1 MLFRSDTEKKKWLD
15 ESGSEAYVTIHADA
29 AEQLVIH
36 DKENNQLLFRNGYLV
51 KVKDKNGNVLTVS
64 WSNNRIIG
72 ITDGAG
78 RKTVLSYLKDSNGKL
93 TYLQSVT
100 APSGKKKQFSYSGG
114 NLVGITDIDGKR
126 VSYIYDSRHMLT
138 DAADIDGYHV
148 KYEYYGTSPYRV
160 KKITEYAGTTEGNSL
175 TLTYGYNSTKFT
187 DNKNR
192 VEICRFNNSGNLL
205 HIHDGFGHAASVKY
219 NRSGNHVNCLENATK
234 LQTSVVQIGR
244 AHV

>member
-1 MLFRSDTEKKKWLD
+1 M
-15 ESGSEAYVTIHADA
+15 TIHADA

-114 NLVGITDIDGKR
+114 NLVGIIDIDGKR

-160 KKITEYAGTTEGNSL
+160 KKITEYAGTTEGKQSDPDL
-175 TLTYGYNSTKFT
+175 WLQQYKIYRQQKH
-187 DNKNR
+187 

-205 HIHDGFGHAASVKY
+205 HIHDGFGHAASA
-219 NRSGNHVNCLENATK
+219 NTTAAETM
-234 LQTSVVQIGR
+234 
-244 AHV
+244 